1 MTHLL
6 VLEVTSGLDLTL
18 TVTRVEQGLIRL
30 TEAAAFTGV
39 APAMAPPAAG
49 TPTAADPRLCVIA
62 KGIKDFTE
70 KC

>member
-30 TEAAAFTGV
+30 TAAFTGV
-39 APAMAPPAAG
+39 APAMAPPAAA
-49 TPTAADPRLCVIA
+49 TPTAADPWLCLIA
-62 KGIKDFTE
+62 KGIKDFT
-70 KC
+70 K